1 MHGSLTLS
9 ASTLLAFALVLSRIA
24 SVFVFVPFPSQ
35 DAGPPV
41 ARIAVALATTFSLFP
56 RWPTINAER
65 FDLPTMVLWM
75 ISELALGTAMGLMIA
90 FISESLTFG
99 AQVLSLQAG
108 YGYASVVDPTT
119 QADSNVL
126 PVLANLTAG
135 LLFFSTGLHRY
146 VIRAFASSL
155 DSFPPGG
162 FIVSRD
168 LANVVVALG
177 ASIFS
182 VGLRLALPVIG
193 LLLMTDITL
202 AVLGRISSQ
211 LQMGSN
217 AYPVKMLLTLAMLAT
232 ILAVAPSLY
241 QAFSS
246 DVFSAIQKSVL
257 R

>member
-35 DAGPPV
+35 DSGPPV

-56 RWPTINAER
+56 RWPTINSER
-65 FDLPTMVLWM
+65 FDLPTMALWM
-75 ISELALGTAMGLMIA
+75 ISELALGTAIGLMVA

-126 PVLANLTAG
+126 PVVANLTAG

-146 VIRAFASSL
+146 VIKAFATSL

-162 FIVSRD
+162 FTVSRD
-168 LANVVVALG
+168 LVNVVVALG
-177 ASIFS
+177 SSIFS
-182 VGLRLALPVIG
+182 VGIRLAMPIIG

-202 AVLGRISSQ
+202 AVLGRISAQ

-217 AYPVKMLLTLAMLAT
+217 AYPVKMLLTLVMLAT

-246 DVFSAIQKSVL
+246 DVFKTIQKTVL

>member
-1 MHGSLTLS
+1 MHTSLTLS

-24 SVFVFVPFPSQ
+24 SVFVFIPFPTQES
-35 DAGPPV
+35 GPPV
-41 ARIAVALATTFSLFP
+41 ARIAIALATTFSLFP
-56 RWPTINAER
+56 RWPAIDSQR
-65 FDLPTMVLWM
+65 LDLPTMALWM
-75 ISELALGTAMGLMIA
+75 VSELALGTAMGLMVA

-135 LLFFSTGLHRY
+135 LLFFSTGIHRL
-146 VIRAFASSL
+146 VIKAFASSL
-155 DSFPPGG
+155 DSFPPGA
-162 FIVSRD
+162 FVVSRD
-168 LANVVVALG
+168 LAKVIIALG
-177 ASIFS
+177 ATVFS
-182 VGLRLALPVIG
+182 VGIRLALPVVG
-193 LLLMTDITL
+193 LLLMTDVTL

-211 LQMGSN
+211 LQMGHN
-217 AYPVKMLLTLAMLAT
+217 AFPAKMLLTLLMLAT

-241 QAFSS
+241 QSFAN
-246 DVFSAIQKSVL
+246 DVFATMGKTIL